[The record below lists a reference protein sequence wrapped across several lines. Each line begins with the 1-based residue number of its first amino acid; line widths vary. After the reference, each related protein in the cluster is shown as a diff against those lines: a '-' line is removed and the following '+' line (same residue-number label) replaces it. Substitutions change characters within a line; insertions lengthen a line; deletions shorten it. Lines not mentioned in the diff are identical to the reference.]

1 MKRFSL
7 GFLVVFLF
15 LSCLSPAT
23 AWHDRTHI
31 AVGEVAGF
39 DLACYLVA
47 PDIAKLKAYHVEDYN
62 HWVNNEEKDEITPEL
77 IRGQIQKYNL
87 GIEGEEKGHLYGA
100 IVAAIR
106 AYRDELGAGKYGV
119 YHLAYAGHYIGD
131 LSMPFHNIVR
141 DKFNAEHHTLND
153 GIVENEIKS
162 NLDKVVLYPIRIK
175 NEDDLIQNI
184 ARIARKAKDLGF
196 KLKKEDRDM
205 CKKETYE
212 QLSDSAS
219 LFKAVL
225 EYVGYPKTP

>member
-1 MKRFSL
+1 M
-7 GFLVVFLF
+7 
-15 LSCLSPAT
+15 

-39 DLACYLVA
+39 DLAYNLAA
-47 PDIAKLKAYHVEDYN
+47 PDVAKLKAYHVEEYN
-62 HWVNNEEKDEITPEL
+62 HWVNNEEKDEITREL
-77 IRGQIQKYNL
+77 IKGQIQKYNL

-106 AYRDELGAGKYGV
+106 AYQDESGTGKYGA
-119 YHLAYAGHYIGD
+119 YHLVYAGHYIGD
-131 LSMPFHNIVR
+131 LSMPLHNIVR
-141 DKFNAEHHTLND
+141 DKFNADHHVLND
-153 GIVENEIKS
+153 GIVENEITS
-162 NLDKVVLYPIRIK
+162 NLDKVVLYPISIK

-196 KLKKEDRDM
+196 KLRKEDRDM
-205 CKKETYE
+205 SKKEAYE

-225 EYVGYPKTP
+225 KYVGYTKTP